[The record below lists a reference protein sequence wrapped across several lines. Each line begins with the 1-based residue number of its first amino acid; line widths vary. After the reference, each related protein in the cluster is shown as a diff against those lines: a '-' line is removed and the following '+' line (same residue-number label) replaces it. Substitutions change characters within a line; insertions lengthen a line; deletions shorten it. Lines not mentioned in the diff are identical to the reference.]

1 MAAVGE
7 LEPTAGGQSVETV
20 SVIVCAHT
28 LDRWDDLRAAMAS
41 VRAQTRPATEVIV
54 VVDNNEVLLRRAQAE
69 LEGVMVTANV
79 HPGGLSGG
87 RLTGAELARGS
98 VLAFLDDDAIAD
110 PIWLEELMAAYAD
123 PMALGAGG
131 FVEPRWVTP
140 RPGWFPAEF
149 NWVVG
154 CTYEGLPIDAGRIR
168 NPIGANMSVR
178 AEVMARAGT
187 FDPVFGRSY
196 SGTLAR
202 AGTCDETEFCI
213 RASRL
218 HPGGFWAYRHDAR
231 VRHTVTGQRATWR
244 YFVNRCRM
252 EAQSKALLT
261 GLTGTDAGLASERT
275 YVRSVL
281 PRAVARELRGGLR
294 GDVDALRRAGAIV
307 AGLLIT
313 AAEYSRVRATG
324 AWAARRGRDR

>member
-1 MAAVGE
+1 MGAVSE
-7 LEPTAGGQSVETV
+7 LEPTPDIEALPTV

-28 LDRWDDLRAAMAS
+28 IDRWEDLGAAVES
-41 VRAQTRPATEVIV
+41 VQRQTFPAIDVIV
-54 VVDNNEVLLRRAQAE
+54 VIDNNDELLARAEAE
-69 LEGVMVTANV
+69 LERVLVTPNV

-87 RLTGAELARGS
+87 RLTGADLARGS

-110 PIWLEELMAAYAD
+110 PIWLEEMVAAYAD

-131 FVEPRWVTP
+131 FVEPRWVVP
-140 RPGWFPAEF
+140 RPRWFPAEF
-149 NWVVG
+149 DWVIG
-154 CTYEGLPIDAGRIR
+154 CTYVGLPIRDGRIR

-187 FDPVFGRSY
+187 FDPAFGRTY

-213 RASRL
+213 RAARL
-218 HPGGFWAYRHDAR
+218 HPGGYWAYRHEAR
-231 VRHTVTGQRATWR
+231 VHHTVTEQRATWR

-261 GLTGTDAGLASERT
+261 GMTGSHTGLASERT

-281 PRAVARELRGGLR
+281 PRAFARELRAGLR
-294 GDVDALRRAGAIV
+294 GNRDALNRAGAIL

-313 AAEYSRVRATG
+313 AAEYARVRA
-324 AWAARRGRDR
+324 WPR

>member
-1 MAAVGE
+1 MGAVGKP
-7 LEPTAGGQSVETV
+7 EPAAGTDAPPTV

-28 LDRWDDLRAAMAS
+28 MDRWEDLRAAVDS
-41 VRAQTRPATEVIV
+41 VGRQTFPATDVIV
-54 VVDNNEVLLRRAQAE
+54 VVDDNDALLERAKAE
-69 LEGVMVTANV
+69 LEDVLVTPNV

-87 RLTGAELARGS
+87 RLTGSELARGT

-131 FVEPRWVTP
+131 FVEPRWVVP

-149 NWVVG
+149 NWVIG
-154 CTYEGLPIDAGRIR
+154 CTYTGLPIRDGRIR

-178 AEVMARAGT
+178 ADVMARAGT
-187 FDPVFGRSY
+187 FDPVFGRTY

-213 RASRL
+213 RAARL
-218 HPGGFWAYRHDAR
+218 HPGGYWAYRHDAR

-244 YFVNRCRM
+244 YFVSRCRM

-261 GLTGTDAGLASERT
+261 GMTGTDAGLASERT

-281 PRAVARELRGGLR
+281 PRAFARELRAGLR
-294 GDVDALRRAGAIV
+294 GDRDALGRAGAIF

-313 AAEYSRVRATG
+313 AAEYARVRA
-324 AWAARRGRDR
+324 WPR

>member
-1 MAAVGE
+1 M
-7 LEPTAGGQSVETV
+7 
-20 SVIVCAHT
+20 
-28 LDRWDDLRAAMAS
+28 DRWDDLRGAVDS
-41 VRAQTRPATEVIV
+41 VQGQTFPATDVIV
-54 VVDNNEVLLRRAQAE
+54 VIDDNDALLERARAE
-69 LEGVMVTANV
+69 LKDVLVTPNV

-123 PMALGAGG
+123 PMALGSGG
-131 FVEPRWVTP
+131 FVEPRWVVP

-149 NWVVG
+149 NWVIG
-154 CTYEGLPIDAGRIR
+154 CTYTGLPIRDGRIR

-187 FDPVFGRSY
+187 FDPVFGRTY

-213 RASRL
+213 RAARL
-218 HPGGFWAYRHDAR
+218 HPGGYWAYRHDAR
-231 VRHTVTGQRATWR
+231 VLHTVTGQRATWR

-261 GLTGTDAGLASERT
+261 GMTGTDAGLASERT

-281 PRAVARELRGGLR
+281 PRAFARELLAGLR
-294 GDVDALRRAGAIV
+294 GDRDALGRAGAIF

-313 AAEYSRVRATG
+313 AAEYARVRA
-324 AWAARRGRDR
+324 WPR

>member
-1 MAAVGE
+1 MGVAGK
-7 LEPTAGGQSVETV
+7 LEPAAGTDAAPTV

-28 LDRWDDLRAAMAS
+28 MDRWEDLRCAVDS
-41 VRAQTRPATEVIV
+41 VLEQTFPATDVIV
-54 VVDNNEVLLRRAQAE
+54 VIDDNDALLERARAE
-69 LEGVMVTANV
+69 LKDVLVTPNV

-131 FVEPRWVTP
+131 FVEPRWVVP

-149 NWVVG
+149 NWVIG
-154 CTYEGLPIDAGRIR
+154 CTYTGLPIRDGRIR

-187 FDPVFGRSY
+187 FDPVFGRTY

-213 RASRL
+213 RAARL
-218 HPGGFWAYRHDAR
+218 HPGGYWAYRHDAR
-231 VRHTVTGQRATWR
+231 VLHTVTGQRATWR

-261 GLTGTDAGLASERT
+261 GMTGTDAGLASERT

-281 PRAVARELRGGLR
+281 PRAFARELLAGLR
-294 GDVDALRRAGAIV
+294 GNRDALGRAGAIF

-313 AAEYSRVRATG
+313 AAEYARVRA
-324 AWAARRGRDR
+324 WPR